1 MASNLDAVSVHGEGA
16 PRAALMADWSA
27 DGQQVVFASTP
38 HAGQGIDLSD
48 GAIATM
54 SYKHTGTS
62 HVFGEPKF
70 IVKPPLTLSGGTF
83 TNLFFPSFSG
93 DGKLIVFNA
102 SHAAWRD
109 LTDES
114 VTGPRLAL
122 TDAKGSWVTDLT
134 ALNRGADDNDMTWA
148 HWAPGATSDYYWV
161 VFSSERNYGHVLTA
175 GNTSAN
181 CVANGTKQ
189 CKQLW
194 IGAIDK
200 KKLSGGSMPADPS
213 AAPMWL
219 PGQDITADNISPYWT
234 VPTSQIPK

>member
-1 MASNLDAVSVHGEGA
+1 
-16 PRAALMADWSA
+16 
-27 DGQQVVFASTP
+27 
-38 HAGQGIDLSD
+38 
-48 GAIATM
+48 M
-54 SYKHTGTS
+54 SYERTGGMD
-62 HVFGEPKF
+62 VFGEPNF
-70 IVKPPLTLSGGTF
+70 IVQPPLTLNGGTF
-83 TNLFFPSFSG
+83 TNLFFPSWSA

-109 LTDES
+109 LNDES
-114 VTGPRLAL
+114 VTGPRLVL
-122 TDAKGSWVTDLT
+122 TDPKGSWVTDLT

-161 VFSSERNYGHVLTA
+161 VFSSERDYGHVLTA

-200 KKLSGGSMPADPS
+200 TKLTGGKTPPDPS

-234 VPTSQIPK
+234 VPTSQIPQ